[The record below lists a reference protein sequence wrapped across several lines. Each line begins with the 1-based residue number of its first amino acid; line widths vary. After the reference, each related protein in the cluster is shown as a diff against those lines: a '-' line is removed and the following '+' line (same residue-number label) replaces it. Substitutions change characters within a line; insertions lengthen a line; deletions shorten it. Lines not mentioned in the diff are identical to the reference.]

1 MCLCISNIKCFLKLE
16 VWKCQEQNSVTEIYC
31 PLQKENIKIWAV
43 FDILTKYNIFYW
55 VFWFLAKTLS
65 TFLPLPLKI
74 DNPYYQNPRHLCWKW
89 CSLFV
94 DGILCLWMLIW
105 LPTTK
110 WRKFKSKILARWSQ
124 EIWKLDISSS
134 WSYGFSGIEQ
144 HYSCKYQFLLEIV
157 AEPKLR
163 FIEIFTLNFRK

>member
-1 MCLCISNIKCFLKLE
+1 MDHFWHTDKIQYFLLSILISCKNIIYIFTPSFENWQPILPKSKAFVLIMMLPICWWSIVPLDAYMITY
-16 VWKCQEQNSVTEIYC
+16 VT
-31 PLQKENIKIWAV
+31 Q
-43 FDILTKYNIFYW
+43 
-55 VFWFLAKTLS
+55 
-65 TFLPLPLKI
+65 
-74 DNPYYQNPRHLCWKW
+74 
-89 CSLFV
+89 
-94 DGILCLWMLIW
+94 
-105 LPTTK
+105 
-110 WRKFKSKILARWSQ
+110 WRKFKSKISARWSQ